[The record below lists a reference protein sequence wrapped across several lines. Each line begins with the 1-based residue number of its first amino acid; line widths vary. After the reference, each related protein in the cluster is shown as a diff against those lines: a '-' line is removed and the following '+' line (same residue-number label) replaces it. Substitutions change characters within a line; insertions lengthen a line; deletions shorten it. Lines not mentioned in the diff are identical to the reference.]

1 MCCLYLC
8 VIISTVKSATYY
20 YRAGREGREIIVPLV
35 DRTQQEVQPLI
46 VELKKDP
53 LVVVDEIVAVP
64 TENKPAAVLLEEKIP
79 EPIVRLESK
88 EPESI
93 RENDIPK
100 SDEIVVADEAR
111 RIPPAPIEKLESLEI
126 IPAAGSPPATISET
140 VKEATIEAI
149 RATNAEI
156 VKEAEVA
163 PVAAAD
169 AIAQIEPKPVETLI
183 VADVVPEIKSTPN
196 EVAPIANIIVPVPES
211 VVVSDVKSTPI
222 ESVPV
227 AEIVIPV
234 EKVAEEVAE
243 VAKEAS
249 REEDIDSIVRQSV
262 NPSPSPS
269 PNPIQ
274 TLIIDPFQNGLN
286 AIQTQFQN
294 AIMPIQNA
302 INSLRPNQVNQAD
315 TAVANSPVVAAVET
329 VTSVAPTSPSGPA
342 AFLQQFSN
350 TLSNILRPSATAAT
364 VPDAAAAPAAPVEI
378 IQSQSSNEVN
388 DKVDLAKSAEK
399 IE

>member
-35 DRTQQEVQPLI
+35 DGTQQEVQPLI

-64 TENKPAAVLLEEKIP
+64 IGNEPAAVLLEEKIP

-88 EPESI
+88 ESEPI

-100 SDEIVVADEAR
+100 SNEIVVADEAR
-111 RIPPAPIEKLESLEI
+111 RIPAGPIEKLESLEI

-163 PVAAAD
+163 PAAAAD

-196 EVAPIANIIVPVPES
+196 EVASVADIIVPVPES
-211 VVVSDVKSTPI
+211 VVVSDVKSAPI

-227 AEIVIPV
+227 AEIIVPV
-234 EKVAEEVAE
+234 EKVADEVAE
-243 VAKEAS
+243 EAP
-249 REEDIDSIVRQSV
+249 RAEEIDSVVRQNANPNP
-262 NPSPSPS
+262 NPSPSP
-269 PNPIQ
+269 IQ
-274 TLIIDPFQNGLN
+274 TFIAPFQNGLN

-294 AIMPIQNA
+294 AITPIQNA
-302 INSLRPNQVNQAD
+302 INSLTSQSNSANPPYQAD
-315 TAVANSPVVAAVET
+315 TGAANSPVVAAVET

-350 TLSNILRPSATAAT
+350 TLSNILRPSGTAAT
-364 VPDAAAAPAAPVEI
+364 VPAAAAAPAAPVEI
-378 IQSQSSNEVN
+378 IQSSNEVN
-388 DKVDLAKSAEK
+388 DKVDLAKSVEK